1 MKKIL
6 LLACLLLINTNV
18 YAEEEP
24 IEKIEPVRVSATLV
38 NCTSSS
44 NIWLNIN
51 GEDKRVVLLAYD
63 KEDGK
68 LNKEIDSF
76 ICNTLSNAK
85 LIEVEY
91 DDGAQELDK
100 YNRTQ
105 LWIYVDD
112 TLLQDTLIEKGYG
125 QVNYVTGDYKY
136 LTNLCEKQKLA
147 ISSSLGIWN
156 YPEIEEVYCKS
167 GIEVG
172 EEIIEKD
179 EEEKEIIKYDSKKLY
194 FMLVLSSGIV
204 ILLLLGRKKD
214 KNEKR

>member
-1 MKKIL
+1 MKIIL
-6 LLACLLLINTNV
+6 VLIGLLLINTNV
-18 YAEEEP
+18 YAKEEST
-24 IEKIEPVRVSATLV
+24 EPVEPTRVPATLV
-38 NCTSSS
+38 NCTSST

-51 GEDKRVVLLAYD
+51 EEDKRVVLLAYD

-76 ICNTLSNAK
+76 ICNTLSNAT
-85 LIEVEY
+85 LIEIEY
-91 DDGAQELDK
+91 DESAQEIDK

-105 LWIYVDD
+105 LWIYVDKI
-112 TLLQDTLIEKGYG
+112 LLQDTLIEKGYG

-156 YPEIEEVYCKS
+156 YPEIDEAYCKS
-167 GIEVG
+167 GIKVG
-172 EEIIEKD
+172 EEIIKKTG
-179 EEEKEIIKYDSKKLY
+179 EEKEIIKYDTKKLY

>member
-6 LLACLLLINTNV
+6 LLICLLLINTNV

-24 IEKIEPVRVSATLV
+24 IENVEPVRVSATLV

-76 ICNTLSNAK
+76 ICKTLTTAK

-91 DDGAQELDK
+91 DDEAQELDK

-112 TLLQDTLIEKGYG
+112 VLLQNTLIEKGYG

-172 EEIIEKD
+172 EEIIEET
-179 EEEKEIIKYDSKKLY
+179 EEEKEVIKYDTKKLY
-194 FMLVLSSGIV
+194 FMLVLSSGMV